1 MKKIRSVVLLLVLV
15 GLFAM
20 PAPVQAQ
27 DYLFEVTAQE
37 VEAYIEEDGTLSLWY
52 LFEFQNSSSGA
63 PIEFVDIGMPTSSYS
78 LDAIQAELDGKS
90 INTVESSPY
99 ATNGFAINLGNDAI
113 PPGQS
118 GTVTAWIS
126 GVQNVLT
133 PYDSGDREDY
143 TNFQFSPSWFGAQYD
158 RSDATEYRVTI
169 ILPPGVGTEEGVYYY
184 PDNWPGDDEPDDV
197 GQTEAE
203 GRQYY
208 SWYTNNADA
217 HSQYIFGAAFP
228 SQYVPETSVVT
239 KPPQEEHTVTE
250 YQSSGGTPFGIS
262 SIFNAIGGNICCFG
276 IGLIFV
282 AIFGWSIYQG
292 TVGAKNRK
300 MKYLPPKMKIE
311 GHGIKR
317 GLTAVEAAI
326 VMEQPMDK
334 ILTMILFG
342 TLKKEA
348 TTVIQQE
355 PLSLEN
361 TDPLPEGLHPY
372 EVDFLE
378 AFQVPE
384 NKRKAALQ
392 KLMVDLIKSVSQ
404 KMKGFS
410 RKETVAYY
418 EDIIRRAWL
427 MVEQSETPEVKS
439 ERYNRNLEWTMLDDE
454 YADRTRRTFTGPV
467 FVPMWWPRY
476 SPAYRRNISRMG
488 GTPASSS
495 LGKTSSLGRG
505 SISSSGQSS
514 VSMPHIPGSDFAAG
528 VINGVTGMAAG
539 AIGGLTSFTSGITN
553 RTNPIPVSSKS
564 GGGGF
569 RGGGGGHSG
578 CACACACAGC
588 ACACAGGGR

>member
-1 MKKIRSVVLLLVLV
+1 MKKIRSIVLLLVLA

-52 LFEFQNSSSGA
+52 LIEFQNAPNGA
-63 PIEFVDIGMPTSSYS
+63 PIEFVDIGMPSSSYS
-78 LDAIQAELDGKS
+78 LKSIEATLDGKE
-90 INTVESSPY
+90 IKTIESSPY
-99 ATNGFAINLGNDAI
+99 VTNGFAVNLGNEAI

-126 GVQNVLT
+126 GIQNVLT
-133 PYDSGDREDY
+133 PYDSGDLENY
-143 TNFQFSPSWFGAQYD
+143 INFQFSPSWFGSEYD

-169 ILPPGVGTEEGVYYY
+169 ILPPGVGLDEGRYYY
-184 PDNWPGDDEPDDV
+184 PGNWPGADEPDDV

-228 SQYVPETSVVT
+228 SQYVPEDSVVT
-239 KPPQEEHTVTE
+239 KIPQEDNTVT
-250 YQSSGGTPFGIS
+250 QNQDSSSPFGIG
-262 SIFNAIGGNICCFG
+262 SILSAIGSNVCCFG
-276 IGLIFV
+276 TGLIFV

-292 TVGAKNRK
+292 TIGAQKRK

-348 TTVIQQE
+348 TTVMQQD
-355 PLSLEN
+355 PLKLEN
-361 TDPLPEGLHPY
+361 TSPLPEGLHQY
-372 EVDFLE
+372 EVDFLN
-378 AFQVPE
+378 AFAEPE

-392 KLMVDLIKSVSQ
+392 KLMIDLIKSVSQ

-418 EDIIRRAWL
+418 EDIMRRAWL
-427 MVEQSETPEVKS
+427 MVEQAETPEVKS
-439 ERYNRNLEWTMLDDE
+439 ERYDQTLEWTMLDDE

-467 FVPMWWPRY
+467 FVPVWWPRY
-476 SPAYRRNISRMG
+476 SPSYRRNLSRMG
-488 GTPASSS
+488 GTPASTVNV
-495 LGKTSSLGRG
+495 GKVTGTG
-505 SISSSGQSS
+505 SGQSS

-539 AIGGLTSFTSGITN
+539 VVGGLTSFTSGITS
-553 RTNPIPVSSKS
+553 RTNPIPVASKS

-569 RGGGGGHSG
+569 RGGGGGGGG